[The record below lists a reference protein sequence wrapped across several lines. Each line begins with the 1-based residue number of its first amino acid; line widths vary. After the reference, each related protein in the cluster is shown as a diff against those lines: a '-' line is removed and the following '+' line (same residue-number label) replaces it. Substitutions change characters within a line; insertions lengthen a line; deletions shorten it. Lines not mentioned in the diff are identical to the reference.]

1 LTVTNRRTS
10 VLIVALLIGAL
21 AAFFAYGYVNS
32 VQDKAYKGA
41 RLVRVFTVKKD
52 VEKNLG
58 GDQALDQGLIQ
69 ADSIP
74 EKFRPGSA
82 LTDKN
87 VIRGKVA
94 LTKLTAGQ
102 VLVDGM
108 FVDPRIAQVTAAKRI
123 PAGQVAVT
131 ISVDQV
137 HGVAGL
143 VVPGDK
149 VNIMGVG
156 PDGAQHTLYQ
166 NVDVL
171 FIGNTAAPEAGS
183 TASVTNPGSSL
194 MTLAVPQDAA
204 QKLVFLASQQSD
216 KQLYFTLVPPDNQPT
231 SVSPANNGNVF
242 SGGPTPYAH

>member
-1 LTVTNRRTS
+1 VTNRRTT
-10 VLIVALLIGAL
+10 VLVVALLIGAL

-41 RLVRVFTVKKD
+41 RLVRVFVVKKD

-58 GDQALDQGLIQ
+58 GDQALEKGLIQ

-87 VIRGKVA
+87 VIKGKVA

-108 FVDPRIAQVTAAKRI
+108 FVDPRVAQVTAAKRI

-131 ISVDQV
+131 ITVDTV

-149 VNIMGVG
+149 VNIMGQG
-156 PDGAQHTLYQ
+156 PDGQHTIYQ

-171 FIGNTAAPEAGS
+171 FIGGTAAPEAGS
-183 TASVTNPGSSL
+183 TQAVVNPGSNL
-194 MTLAVPQDAA
+194 ITLAVPQDAA
-204 QKLVFLASQQSD
+204 QKLIFLASIQPD
-216 KQLYFTLVPPDNQPT
+216 KMLYLTLVPPDNQPT
-231 SVSPANNGNVF
+231 NVGPTNNGNLF
-242 SGGPTPYAH
+242 TGGRTPYAN